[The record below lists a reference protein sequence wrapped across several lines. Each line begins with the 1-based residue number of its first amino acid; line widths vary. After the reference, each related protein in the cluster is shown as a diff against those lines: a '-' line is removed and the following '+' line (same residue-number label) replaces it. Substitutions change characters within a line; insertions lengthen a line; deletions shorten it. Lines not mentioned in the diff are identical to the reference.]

1 MRSTYDGIA
10 VKTKQPTT
18 YATRRL
24 SFKDIVLNAMSATK
38 IPIRLHLNEILVT
51 VRIIEPE
58 ARMGGGGERGVN
70 V

>member
-1 MRSTYDGIA
+1 MGSTYDGIA
-10 VKTKQPTT
+10 VKTKQPMT

-38 IPIRLHLNEILVT
+38 IPIRLHFNEILVT